1 MKGLPRVNTLTWA
14 SHKCFPTPNPPSLS
28 AGVARKEI
36 DHGNPWTLPLVTI
49 RFRSGAIVALLNVNQ
64 KNCSHWQGRPDVP
77 LWYENA
83 LGHLPYFPAFL
94 RISRQWSTDFMAM
107 RVYAMAPWCKWEKQ
121 CTLWNTSSILA
132 GVTNKQAWGKES
144 GSHFWVPL
152 DHALWTVSSRL
163 SAVLPSRRSR
173 KKKNLNKGEKLSLAH
188 RLFLRGQSTPRVSRP
203 VDRDCRITPVPTTD
217 RREKIKGSL

>member
-1 MKGLPRVNTLTWA
+1 MSGAYYLVGSWTCKICVNCNRHSVWIIWIDKREIDIPQLWWFFLLNIVAYWKVYPGCTPSPGRLI
-14 SHKCFPTPNPPSLS
+14 SVSQPPNPPSLS

-107 RVYAMAPWCKWEKQ
+107 RVYAMAPWW
-121 CTLWNTSSILA
+121 
-132 GVTNKQAWGKES
+132 
-144 GSHFWVPL
+144 
-152 DHALWTVSSRL
+152 
-163 SAVLPSRRSR
+163 
-173 KKKNLNKGEKLSLAH
+173 
-188 RLFLRGQSTPRVSRP
+188 
-203 VDRDCRITPVPTTD
+203 
-217 RREKIKGSL
+217 